1 MKVLKNSPEIKM
13 IEITFSKAGIT
24 QKAEFFFEEGNLV
37 TRKILVSY
45 EAPLI
50 IPETVVSIMDL
61 AKFIGAYSYTGRCV
75 ISRINRKS
83 VLFEHRFD
91 KTSAEIARAKIDEF
105 EDKIAE
111 EFFLSDIVPI
121 LKKKKWFFC
130 PTIMTGQPTIV
141 YNDENGGPDNVSR
154 HDRMLKR
161 LNVMCQVFKQDKEF
175 SLDYFVGRYIDT
187 NLLKSLDLYKE
198 I

>member
-24 QKAEFFFEEGNLV
+24 QKAEFFFDEGNLV

-91 KTSAEIARAKIDEF
+91 RTAARSARLKILSFKQEV
-105 EDKIAE
+105 AN
-111 EFFLSDIVPI
+111 EFFLSNILPI
-121 LKKKKWFFC
+121 LEKKKWFFC
-130 PTIMTGQPTIV
+130 PTAMTGRPTIA
-141 YNDENGGPDNVSR
+141 YNDENGEPDNVSR
-154 HDRMLKR
+154 YDRMLKR
-161 LNVMCQVFKQDKEF
+161 LNVMCQEFEDENDF
-175 SLDYFVGRYIDT
+175 SLDSFVGNYIDT
-187 NLLKSLDLYKE
+187 DLLKSLNLYVE